1 MANANVVIPT
11 VAADRRVFDGMDQF
25 LQLGELAIAQNRVFS
40 AAYYSDHA
48 QDQAMDQERPSG
60 VNAVEDFVLTMN
72 AASALRFPGFAAQN
86 LQRDA

>member
-1 MANANVVIPT
+1 MAWINSFSWGSSLSL
-11 VAADRRVFDGMDQF
+11 R
-25 LQLGELAIAQNRVFS
+25 NRVFS